1 MRSSEHCTPSRRTC
15 ASRPF
20 TSLQPPLHWVVSL
33 LPSTGCSAIAS
44 WESSS
49 IDDRLI
55 LSFTVMLI
63 SEHYEVALQ
72 VECPC
77 ETSRSRSSVGFT
89 SRCWK
94 GQSGDMPELR
104 NGCHSYAGNESG
116 SPREAHL
123 RSAKRR
129 V

>member
-1 MRSSEHCTPSRRTC
+1 
-15 ASRPF
+15 
-20 TSLQPPLHWVVSL
+20 
-33 LPSTGCSAIAS
+33 
-44 WESSS
+44 
-49 IDDRLI
+49 

-77 ETSRSRSSVGFT
+77 ETSRSRSSAGFT

-94 GQSGDMPELR
+94 AQSGDMLELR
-104 NGCHSYAGNESG
+104 NGYHSYAGGDST
-116 SPREAHL
+116 SPREADL
-123 RSAKRR
+123 RSAARW